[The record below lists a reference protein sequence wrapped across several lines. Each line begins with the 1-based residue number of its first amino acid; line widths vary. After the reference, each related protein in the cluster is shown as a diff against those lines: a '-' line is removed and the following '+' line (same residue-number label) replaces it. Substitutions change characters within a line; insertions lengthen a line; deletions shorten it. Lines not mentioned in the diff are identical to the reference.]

1 MTEQDLTHLRQKIND
16 LAEQDSRNSSANL
29 GPDRAETGDAMNA
42 LRDRDLFGFIPVS
55 ILRSALPH
63 EIGRIGS
70 TPHNDRLPRHVP
82 IYVDNLWEWGRPDRF
97 PKGPGGIARVA
108 RRAAGHRRATR
119 LRDPGSRIPLR
130 SATAPGDDL
139 LEHDDAGRGR
149 DLDAGGSVRGVLLYD
164 WARVRAGTPRS
175 PVNAVTVLLE
185 WHRR

>member
-97 PKGPGGIARVA
+97 PRGQAASRELLDAPLATAERLDCGIQALGSPSA
-108 RRAAGHRRATR
+108 RRLRQATTFWSTMT
-119 LRDPGSRIPLR
+119 LAVDETSMPVDPSGEFFF
-130 SATAPGDDL
+130 TT
-139 LEHDDAGRGR
+139 GRGYVLVP
-149 DLDAGGSVRGVLLYD
+149 LD
-164 WARVRAGTPRS
+164 
-175 PVNAVTVLLE
+175 
-185 WHRR
+185 HQ